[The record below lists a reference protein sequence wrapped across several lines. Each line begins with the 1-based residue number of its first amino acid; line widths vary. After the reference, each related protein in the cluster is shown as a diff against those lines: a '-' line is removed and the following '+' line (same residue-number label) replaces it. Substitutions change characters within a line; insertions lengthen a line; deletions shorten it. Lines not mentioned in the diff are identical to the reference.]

1 MQSSHQSF
9 YQPYESES
17 DDSSSISS
25 TSTNTRGEIDTKA
38 LGAINLDDP
47 AKQISERIQP
57 RSRNGVE
64 YSSFDLSGNY
74 DKSLPYSETT
84 FDKSSATYTSILMI
98 NSLDRDRQVYVQP
111 TFLTLRLP
119 RTYRN
124 VTSFQITQM
133 KLLSSFF
140 YFRPD
145 KANTT
150 LTILEQGRTIMK
162 NGETVDNVITVTIR
176 TGTYT
181 IDTLLTELQ
190 TQLNR
195 TPLFFYFPN
204 GITDFITQFTATGDL
219 SVNFNQ
225 PGDTYYNSLTDQFI
239 SNPTMSTIVN
249 TYFASQYAG
258 LTTYTLAQIKVAYYY
273 PVLYEALLDPDY
285 ENQVNLTLT
294 TATLLPGETVRSRI
308 IYTFQGLNDLVA
320 QDVITT
326 NLALLDTYRSFHT
339 FVYSLVNEYSCSYEQ
354 NNNRII
360 ISTNRLNTSLYTL
373 INAQTTKAL
382 ANELNQRGL
391 SVADYS
397 NLVTGNSRY
406 TAVFTDMYNTMQRI
420 FASNFAVNFGTY
432 SPTFFTNLTNAP
444 YLQNGIGVTGVA
456 TGYSLALLQSG
467 TEAINSSTQGL
478 QSSAGYWPQV
488 KSQTDTSNNVLFV
501 HKNNDYN
508 WVLHNHC
515 FKSVK

>member
-38 LGAINLDDP
+38 LGAINLNDP
-47 AKQISERIQP
+47 VKQISERIQP
-57 RSRNGVE
+57 RSRNGVD
-64 YSSFDLSGNY
+64 YSAFDLSGNY

-145 KANTT
+145 KQNTT
-150 LTILEQGRTIMK
+150 LTILEQGRTIVK

-249 TYFASQYAG
+249 IYFASQYAG

-285 ENQVNLTLT
+285 ENKVNLTLT

-326 NLALLDTYRSFHT
+326 NLALLDIYRSFHT
-339 FVYSLVNEYSCSYEQ
+339 FVYSLVDEYSCTYEQ

-360 ISTNRLNTSLYTL
+360 I
-373 INAQTTKAL
+373 
-382 ANELNQRGL
+382 
-391 SVADYS
+391 
-397 NLVTGNSRY
+397 
-406 TAVFTDMYNTMQRI
+406 
-420 FASNFAVNFGTY
+420 
-432 SPTFFTNLTNAP
+432 
-444 YLQNGIGVTGVA
+444 
-456 TGYSLALLQSG
+456 
-467 TEAINSSTQGL
+467 
-478 QSSAGYWPQV
+478 
-488 KSQTDTSNNVLFV
+488 
-501 HKNNDYN
+501 
-508 WVLHNHC
+508 
-515 FKSVK
+515 